1 MTNDVAEIS
10 NKPLTLESMMAAF
23 NERMTRNEEAWEKSN
38 AEWAKSRAES
48 NAEWEKSRA
57 ERNAEWEKSNA
68 EWEKRNA
75 EWEKSRAKRNAE
87 WEKSNAEWAKSRAE
101 SNAEWAK
108 SRAEWDKSLKEQN
121 AKIDK
126 QIAENN
132 KKIAA
137 IDRQIGGMG
146 NNNGDF
152 AQEFFFNALYHG
164 NRKMFG
170 QEFHDVMPEVRR
182 YSKKGGLKSE
192 YDVMLLNGQS
202 VCIVEVKYKA
212 DTDDVAN
219 VLKKEASFRANF
231 PEFANKSLYL
241 ALASLS
247 FHKKVEKECRKQG
260 VAIIKQLGKTIE
272 VFDENLKVF

>member
-1 MTNDVAEIS
+1 MTSDVSET
-10 NKPLTLESMMAAF
+10 NNQPLTLESMMAAF
-23 NERMTRNEEAWEKSN
+23 NTRMTRYEDAWEK
-38 AEWAKSRAES
+38 R
-48 NAEWEKSRA
+48 
-57 ERNAEWEKSNA
+57 NA

-75 EWEKSRAKRNAE
+75 EWEKR
-87 WEKSNAEWAKSRAE
+87 
-101 SNAEWAK
+101 
-108 SRAEWDKSLKEQN
+108 N

-132 KKIAA
+132 KL
-137 IDRQIGGMG
+137 IGGMG

-164 NRKMFG
+164 NRKLFG
-170 QEFHDVMPEVRR
+170 QEFQDVMPEVRR

-219 VLKKEASFRANF
+219 TLKKEASFRANF

>member
-1 MTNDVAEIS
+1 MTPNVAETN
-10 NKPLTLESMMAAF
+10 NKPLTLESMMEAF
-23 NERMTRNEEAWEKSN
+23 NARMTRYEEF
-38 AEWAKSRAES
+38 
-48 NAEWEKSRA
+48 
-57 ERNAEWEKSNA
+57 WEKSNA
-68 EWEKRNA
+68 EWEKRIK
-75 EWEKSRAKRNAE
+75 EEKAN
-87 WEKSNAEWAKSRAE
+87 
-101 SNAEWAK
+101 
-108 SRAEWDKSLKEQN
+108 
-121 AKIDK
+121 IDK
-126 QIAENN
+126 QIADTD

-137 IDRQIGGMG
+137 TNKQIGGMG

-164 NRKMFG
+164 NRKLFG

-192 YDVMLLNGQS
+192 FDIMLFNGQS
-202 VCIVEVKYKA
+202 ICIVEVKYKA

-231 PEFANKSLYL
+231 PEYANKSLYL

-260 VAIIKQLGKTIE
+260 VAIMKQLGKTIE

>member
-1 MTNDVAEIS
+1 MILNKRLINFIEDMTSDVVET
-10 NKPLTLESMMAAF
+10 NNQPLTLESMMAAF
-23 NERMTRNEEAWEKSN
+23 NARMTRYEEAWEK
-38 AEWAKSRAES
+38 
-48 NAEWEKSRA
+48 
-57 ERNAEWEKSNA
+57 RNV

-75 EWEKSRAKRNAE
+75 EWEKSRAESNAE
-87 WEKSNAEWAKSRAE
+87 WEKRT
-101 SNAEWAK
+101 
-108 SRAEWDKSLKEQN
+108 

-126 QIAENN
+126 QIAENY
-132 KKIAA
+132 KL
-137 IDRQIGGMG
+137 IGGMG

-164 NRKMFG
+164 NRILFG
-170 QEFHDVMPEVRR
+170 QEFHEVMPEVRR
-182 YSKKGGLKSE
+182 YSKNEGLKSE
-192 YDVMLLNGQS
+192 YDVMLINGQS

-212 DTDDVAN
+212 DTDDVAKT
-219 VLKKEASFRANF
+219 LKKEASFRANF
-231 PEFANKSLYL
+231 PEFANRSLYL

>member
-1 MTNDVAEIS
+1 MTSDVSET
-10 NKPLTLESMMAAF
+10 NNQPLTLESMMAAF
-23 NERMTRNEEAWEKSN
+23 NTRMTRYEDAWEK
-38 AEWAKSRAES
+38 R
-48 NAEWEKSRA
+48 
-57 ERNAEWEKSNA
+57 NA

-75 EWEKSRAKRNAE
+75 EWEKR
-87 WEKSNAEWAKSRAE
+87 
-101 SNAEWAK
+101 
-108 SRAEWDKSLKEQN
+108 N

-132 KKIAA
+132 KL
-137 IDRQIGGMG
+137 IGGMG

-164 NRKMFG
+164 NRKLFG
-170 QEFHDVMPEVRR
+170 QEFQDVMPEVRR
-182 YSKKGGLKSE
+182 YSKKEGLKSE

-219 VLKKEASFRANF
+219 TLKKEASFRANF